1 MTTAHVVGDVQLMR
15 DQAGAL
21 AAQAAPRHAVLLA
34 LELARAVAQGK
45 AIHAVDLAGEQAV
58 LRFAEYQFAVEQHFT
73 QGDVR
78 FLGIEAGASVGQQPV
93 LFIHFVN
100 VELPAFMAGNGVARV
115 KHHAGDRGIVARV
128 QTVFADGGEKE
139 SDHARIQRY
148 HRP

>member
-1 MTTAHVVGDVQLMR
+1 MTTAHIVGNMQLVR

-21 AAQAAPRHAVLLA
+21 AAQAAPRHAVLFA

-45 AIHAVDLAGEQAV
+45 AIHTVDLAGEQAV

-78 FLGIEAGASVGQQPV
+78 FLGVQAGASVGQQPV

-100 VELPAFMAGNGVARV
+100 VELPAFMAGDGVARV
-115 KHHAGDRGIVARV
+115 KHYAGDRGIVARV

>member
-45 AIHAVDLAGEQAV
+45 AVHAVDLAGEQTV
-58 LRFAEYQFAVEQHFT
+58 LRLAEHQFAVEQHFT

-78 FLGIEAGASVGQQPV
+78 FLGIEAGAGVGQQPI
-93 LFIHFVN
+93 LFMHFVN
-100 VELPAFMAGNGVARV
+100 VELPAFVAGNGVARV
-115 KHHAGDRGIVARV
+115 KHHASDRGIVA
-128 QTVFADGGEKE
+128 
-139 SDHARIQRY
+139 
-148 HRP
+148 

>member
-1 MTTAHVVGDVQLMR
+1 MTTAHIVGNMQLVR

-21 AAQAAPRHAVLLA
+21 AAQAAPRHAVLFA

-78 FLGIEAGASVGQQPV
+78 FLGVQAGASVGQQPV

-100 VELPAFMAGNGVARV
+100 VELPAFMAGDGVARV
-115 KHHAGDRGIVARV
+115 KHYAGDRGIVARV

>member
-1 MTTAHVVGDVQLMR
+1 MTTAHIVGNMQLVR

-21 AAQAAPRHAVLLA
+21 AAQAAPRHAVLFA

-78 FLGIEAGASVGQQPV
+78 FLGVQAGASVGQQPV